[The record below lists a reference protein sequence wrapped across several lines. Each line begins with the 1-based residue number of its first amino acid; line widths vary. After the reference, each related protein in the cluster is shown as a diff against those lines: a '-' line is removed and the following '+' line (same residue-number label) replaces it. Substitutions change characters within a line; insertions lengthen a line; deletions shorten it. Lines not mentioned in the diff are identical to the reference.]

1 MVATSTEAKSTE
13 PQVGRRRFLGWLT
26 GLGIAGSAALG
37 SLATFFFI
45 RPRTTYGQP
54 NRFKI
59 GRPEGFPPGSRI
71 AIDPKRVCIV
81 REGNKVAAISTTC
94 THLGCIIAPSA
105 TGFQCPCHGSR
116 FDVDGNVTGVRQNG
130 ACENLDEGAF
140 ASAVFAQKR
149 EHFARAQFQ
158 IDAAQ
163 RQHAG
168 ERFLDPFHR
177 QEKWR

>member
-37 SLATFFFI
+37 SLVTFFFI

-116 FDVDGNVTGVRQNG
+116 FDVDGNVTGG
-130 ACENLDEGAF
+130 PAPKALAWY
-140 ASAVFAQKR
+140 AVTLTPS
-149 EHFARAQFQ
+149 
-158 IDAAQ
+158 
-163 RQHAG
+163 G
-168 ERFLDPFHR
+168 ELEVDKDNEI
-177 QEKWR
+177 QTGTYLSV

>member
-1 MVATSTEAKSTE
+1 MEATATETKLSE
-13 PQVGRRRFLGWLT
+13 PQVGRRRFLAWLS
-26 GLGIAGSAALG
+26 GVGIAGSAVLG

-59 GRPEGFPPGSRI
+59 GRPEEFPPGSRI

-94 THLGCIIAPSA
+94 THLGCIVAPSA

-116 FDVDGNVTGVRQNG
+116 FDVDGNVTGG
-130 ACENLDEGAF
+130 PAPKALAWY
-140 ASAVFAQKR
+140 AMTLTPS
-149 EHFARAQFQ
+149 
-158 IDAAQ
+158 
-163 RQHAG
+163 G
-168 ERFLDPFHR
+168 ELEVDKDSEI
-177 QEKWR
+177 QTGTYLSV

>member
-1 MVATSTEAKSTE
+1 MGVTATETRSTE
-13 PQVGRRRFLGWLT
+13 PQLGRRRFLAWLS
-26 GLGIAGSAALG
+26 GVGIAGSAVLG

-59 GRPEGFPPGSRI
+59 GRPEEFPPGSRI

-94 THLGCIIAPSA
+94 THLGCIVAPSA

-116 FDVDGNVTGVRQNG
+116 FDVDGNVPGGPAPKALAWYAVSLTPSGELEVDKDNEIQTGTYLSV
-130 ACENLDEGAF
+130 
-140 ASAVFAQKR
+140 
-149 EHFARAQFQ
+149 
-158 IDAAQ
+158 
-163 RQHAG
+163 
-168 ERFLDPFHR
+168 
-177 QEKWR
+177 